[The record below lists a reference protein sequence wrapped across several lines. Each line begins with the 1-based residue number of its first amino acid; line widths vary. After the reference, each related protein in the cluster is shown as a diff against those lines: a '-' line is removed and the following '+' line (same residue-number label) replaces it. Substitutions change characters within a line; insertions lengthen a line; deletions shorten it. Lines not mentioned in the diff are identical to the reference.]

1 MTRRSWLPSLALVA
15 LAVAAPTA
23 AWLARANGR
32 TASATTPSIAFSP
45 AASTVVVATP
55 VPVDITVADVS
66 GLGGY
71 DVWVS
76 FNGSVVRLNSLK
88 DSGLLYNP
96 NAQGTPQNPVVCI
109 TPTITASYGHM
120 ACQILAIIS
129 PVAVSVG
136 STPAALVHASFG
148 PLAAG
153 TSPLGLTAV
162 ASGLTETTTL
172 LDLNSASI
180 GASLGSG
187 SIVVN
192 AVPSVGGVAQQP
204 DTATLPQRAQ
214 AGGSDHR
221 AAFAITGA
229 LLVVVL
235 LGAGVVV
242 WRQRAKAD

>member
-15 LAVAAPTA
+15 LAVAAPTV
-23 AWLARANGR
+23 AWLAHADGR

-45 AASTVVVATP
+45 ATSTVAVATP

-76 FNGSVVRLNSLK
+76 FSGSVVQLNSLK

-148 PLAAG
+148 PLAGG
-153 TSPLGLTAV
+153 TSPLDLTAV
-162 ASGLTETTTL
+162 VSALTETTSL
-172 LDLNSASI
+172 VDLNSAPI
-180 GASLGSG
+180 GASLGGG

-204 DTATLPQRAQ
+204 DTAALPQQGRT
-214 AGGSDHR
+214 GGSDHR
-221 AAFAITGA
+221 AAFAIAGA
-229 LLVVVL
+229 LLAIVL
-235 LGAGVVV
+235 LGVGLVV